1 MDRRSEIQFNND
13 MLGYNSV
20 MMDLKLTMTRYRLN
34 KEKDF
39 NKLIEKTGCPSCR
52 CIMEHLIKINEKE
65 TTRNNYKIAE
75 MLYKLHENNE
85 FIHCIGLCKPNSQ

>member
-1 MDRRSEIQFNND
+1 MEMEYENNK
-13 MLGYNSV
+13 LRYNQIV
-20 MMDLKLTMTRYRLN
+20 MSFKLTMTRCRLN

-65 TTRNNYKIAE
+65 TTRNSYRIAE
-75 MLYKLHENNE
+75 MLYKLHENDE
-85 FIHCIGLCKPNSQ
+85 FIHCIGLCKPKSP